1 MEVILT
7 NSIIATLLEELKE
20 PEGYDTHSCEIL
32 QRMNTQQDCC
42 YCLVTKVCLTPC
54 DHLDYS
60 MPGSFFCGISQAR
73 TQVGCHSFTRD
84 LPDPRL
90 NMHLLHCRR
99 ILVTAII
106 ELGFQRKQAQAR
118 RKKLFGRVWVNP
130 TTDFLCALQR
140 GDKAYSFLHQWN
152 IHFCTGKSVWDSE
165 SKVLLG
171 AGHIDTLP
179 IHSYQNSRFPEGMQS
194 TINRIACTHSLY
206 RAVQRFDHFTECFK
220 AKFPETSQGPAL
232 QTSPSK
238 DQPCH

>member
-1 MEVILT
+1 M
-7 NSIIATLLEELKE
+7 
-20 PEGYDTHSCEIL
+20 
-32 QRMNTQQDCC
+32 
-42 YCLVTKVCLTPC
+42 
-54 DHLDYS
+54 
-60 MPGSFFCGISQAR
+60 
-73 TQVGCHSFTRD
+73 
-84 LPDPRL
+84 
-90 NMHLLHCRR
+90 
-99 ILVTAII
+99 
-106 ELGFQRKQAQAR
+106 
-118 RKKLFGRVWVNP
+118 NP

-140 GDKAYSFLHQWN
+140 GDRAYSFLHQWN
-152 IHFCTGKSVWDSE
+152 VHFCTGKSVWDSE

-238 DQPCH
+238 DQPCCVNSVLNISYAVTQFPFDAVFNACCPITFSQQSTLMGITILLLLFQWENWESERKLISKGHITRKR